1 MKRDIRREYF
11 SIPNLMGYFRILLVP
26 VYLFLYLRAQSPGE
40 YYGAAGVM
48 LLSFLSDF
56 LDGKIARKFN
66 MVTEFGKILDPI
78 ADKITQGA
86 MALSFAFRYPAMGV
100 LLLVFCLKEATLG
113 ITGLLMMR
121 RGYRMGGARLHGKIC
136 TAVLDLVMFLALA
149 LPQLSYLAV
158 NLLVCAA
165 VSVMAVSLFLYLRL
179 YWKAWRGTLIPA
191 EKERGKGR
199 RGLWILAGTGAVL
212 VYLLAGAVIPF
223 VRQPQLREATKDAL
237 ELEKFYGDGPSGERA
252 RVISQNGEALEERI
266 RLISQAEK
274 EIILSTF
281 EFDADTSGMQV
292 MAALAEA
299 AARGVKVSVL
309 VDGVP
314 YVTAMWGNPYFLAL
328 AQMENVEIRVYNP
341 VRLWKPW
348 GFMGR
353 MHDKYLVAD
362 DRAYILGGRN
372 TYDYFLGDQPGYKNY
387 DWDVLVYAQEAG
399 EGNSLEQVRDYFY
412 SVWELPQCRTLGES
426 FLWRGNPAVTRAR
439 EKIEEQCGALRREHP
454 DWFQGED
461 YSQNTFPADKI
472 QLVANPTHIYAK
484 EPVVFYTITE
494 LMKQAREEAVFHTP
508 YIICNDWMLERL
520 AEICGQESRVLM
532 MTNSVANN
540 GNPFGAMDYRKNKGK
555 ILDTGVEILEYDG
568 GVSYHGKCFTVD
580 DRISGVGSFNWD
592 MRSAYLDTELML
604 IIDSREV
611 NRQLREE
618 MEKYE
623 SQALRVVDEET
634 SLPPEGAA
642 PRELTEGKEFRLN
655 LLEAAAGWAR
665 FLM

>member
-223 VRQPQLREATKDAL
+223 VRQPQIREETKDAL
-237 ELEKFYGDGPSGERA
+237 ELEKFYGEGHFLKRGGPGGE
-252 RVISQNGEALEERI
+252 
-266 RLISQAEK
+266 
-274 EIILSTF
+274 
-281 EFDADTSGMQV
+281 DPAD
-292 MAALAEA
+292 L
-299 AARGVKVSVL
+299 
-309 VDGVP
+309 
-314 YVTAMWGNPYFLAL
+314 
-328 AQMENVEIRVYNP
+328 
-341 VRLWKPW
+341 
-348 GFMGR
+348 
-353 MHDKYLVAD
+353 
-362 DRAYILGGRN
+362 
-372 TYDYFLGDQPGYKNY
+372 PG
-387 DWDVLVYAQEAG
+387 G
-399 EGNSLEQVRDYFY
+399 EGNYPIHL
-412 SVWELPQCRTLGES
+412 
-426 FLWRGNPAVTRAR
+426 
-439 EKIEEQCGALRREHP
+439 
-454 DWFQGED
+454 
-461 YSQNTFPADKI
+461 
-472 QLVANPTHIYAK
+472 
-484 EPVVFYTITE
+484 
-494 LMKQAREEAVFHTP
+494 
-508 YIICNDWMLERL
+508 
-520 AEICGQESRVLM
+520 
-532 MTNSVANN
+532 
-540 GNPFGAMDYRKNKGK
+540 
-555 ILDTGVEILEYDG
+555 
-568 GVSYHGKCFTVD
+568 
-580 DRISGVGSFNWD
+580 
-592 MRSAYLDTELML
+592 
-604 IIDSREV
+604 
-611 NRQLREE
+611 
-618 MEKYE
+618 
-623 SQALRVVDEET
+623 
-634 SLPPEGAA
+634 
-642 PRELTEGKEFRLN
+642 
-655 LLEAAAGWAR
+655 
-665 FLM
+665 